1 MRGVAWSILP
11 PLLLSWLAS
20 IPIPFIIV
28 TMDKIIRRA
37 SIVLLALYLVSC
49 MYLVLTDIRVW
60 NLWFAGFF
68 VMGAYS
74 FYLLL
79 KDEDSSK

>member
-1 MRGVAWSILP
+1 MGGVTWSILP

-28 TMDKIIRRA
+28 AMNKIIRRA
-37 SIVLLALYLVSC
+37 SIVLLALYLASC
-49 MYLVLTDIRVW
+49 MYLVLTDARAW

-68 VMGAYS
+68 ALGAIA
-74 FYLLL
+74 FYFLLEIEENT
-79 KDEDSSK
+79 K

>member
-1 MRGVAWSILP
+1 MGGVTWSILP

-28 TMDKIIRRA
+28 TMNTNIRRA
-37 SIVLLALYLVSC
+37 AMILSGLWMVGC
-49 MYLVLTDIRVW
+49 MYFVLTDARAW